1 MIFSRFF
8 SLLVLV
14 RGKGSSLILLYVL
27 VIGSTAMESI
37 GIASFYPITE
47 MLQDTSQLHYYRDKL
62 VAWFPALEILDREQF
77 LFYSLL
83 AVAALFVF
91 KNVFLV
97 LAGYGNIK
105 VVTNL
110 YCSWMNR
117 IFKTYM
123 NKSYSFFMENKAGD
137 LVQRKIM
144 QTNKASAVLRVFILL
159 LGGVTNILG
168 VFLVLCFINFKVTL
182 SITILMIPLYFVT
195 IKISRGKVYKAGDR
209 LVELEKQGFGLTTE
223 LLSGI
228 KQVKVFCAEDHFQ
241 RRIGKIWQEYSRHSI
256 RNQFLITLP
265 RPVLETI
272 VVLAGVGTL
281 IMFENV
287 SGQGKEVFPVLA
299 VFAVG
304 LFRILPLAAA
314 SSSQAMSLA
323 AFLPSAETIANI
335 LREEVEEKRGH
346 ALPRIAEKVEFQNVS
361 FSYSNRE
368 VVLEDLSLKFENK
381 KFYGVVGVSGSGKST
396 IIDLIAGFFKPQK
409 GRVLIDGVDLNDA
422 DVSTW
427 LCQIGLISQDAFI
440 FSGTIEDNICFGVDD
455 EYRNKDRVKEATRI
469 AYADEFID
477 MFPEGYQTI
486 VGERGVKL
494 SGGQRQRLAIAR
506 AIYLAPP
513 VLIFDEA
520 TSSLD
525 ANSERKVQEAI
536 EALHGK
542 RTVIVVAHRLVT
554 IASADYIYVI
564 ENGRLIEEGT
574 HQKLRAGS
582 GLYSRLC
589 AKQSLG

>member
-1 MIFSRFF
+1 M
-8 SLLVLV
+8 
-14 RGKGSSLILLYVL
+14 
-27 VIGSTAMESI
+27 
-37 GIASFYPITE
+37 
-47 MLQDTSQLHYYRDKL
+47 
-62 VAWFPALEILDREQF
+62 
-77 LFYSLL
+77 
-83 AVAALFVF
+83 
-91 KNVFLV
+91 
-97 LAGYGNIK
+97 
-105 VVTNL
+105 
-110 YCSWMNR
+110 
-117 IFKTYM
+117 
-123 NKSYSFFMENKAGD
+123 
-137 LVQRKIM
+137 
-144 QTNKASAVLRVFILL
+144 
-159 LGGVTNILG
+159 
-168 VFLVLCFINFKVTL
+168 
-182 SITILMIPLYFVT
+182 
-195 IKISRGKVYKAGDR
+195 
-209 LVELEKQGFGLTTE
+209 
-223 LLSGI
+223 
-228 KQVKVFCAEDHFQ
+228 
-241 RRIGKIWQEYSRHSI
+241 
-256 RNQFLITLP
+256 
-265 RPVLETI
+265 
-272 VVLAGVGTL
+272 
-281 IMFENV
+281 
-287 SGQGKEVFPVLA
+287 
-299 VFAVG
+299 
-304 LFRILPLAAA
+304 
-314 SSSQAMSLA
+314 
-323 AFLPSAETIANI
+323 
-335 LREEVEEKRGH
+335 
-346 ALPRIAEKVEFQNVS
+346 
-361 FSYSNRE
+361 
-368 VVLEDLSLKFENK
+368 
-381 KFYGVVGVSGSGKST
+381 
-396 IIDLIAGFFKPQK
+396 
-409 GRVLIDGVDLNDA
+409 IDGVDLNDA

-506 AIYLAPP
+506 AIYLDPP